1 MNHKGYNMK
10 KIQTLLLSS
19 ILVATAMQAGWQDQI
34 GGILETVQ
42 KTQSP
47 TTPTSTASS
56 NVNLSNNDMSGA
68 LKEALSKGVK
78 FAVSDLGKDGGYLN
92 NPLVKIPLPKSL
104 QTSEKLIRK
113 LGGGKYVDDLILSL
127 NKAAEEAA
135 PKTVDVFMNSIQNMT
150 ITDAKT
156 ILAGADDSATQY
168 FRKNSSAELASVIAP
183 IVEKSMANNDVSKYY
198 GAFQSF
204 YKKNAGALQNE
215 SVSALTSKFGLDAY
229 LPSQKDED
237 LSGFVTNKSIDGLM
251 SMIAQKEKGI
261 RDNPLMRNSDL
272 LQKVFGA
279 F

>member
-1 MNHKGYNMK
+1 MHKI
-10 KIQTLLLSS
+10 KIILLST
-19 ILVATAMQAGWQDQI
+19 ILVTTSVHANWQDQI
-34 GGILETVQ
+34 GGLLETVQ
-42 KTQSP
+42 KVQSP
-47 TTPTSTASS
+47 SAQTSTTSS
-56 NVNLSNNDMSGA
+56 NINLSNNDMSGA

-78 FAVSDLGKDGGYLN
+78 FAVADLGKNGGYLN

-104 QTSEKLIRK
+104 HTSEKLIRK
-113 LGGGKYVDDLILSL
+113 LGGGKYIDDLILSL

-135 PKTVDVFMNSIQNMT
+135 PKTVDVFMNAIKKMT
-150 ITDAKT
+150 ITDAKS
-156 ILAGADDSATQY
+156 ILAGADDSATEY
-168 FRKNSSAELASVIAP
+168 FRKNSNAELTSVIAP

-204 YKKNAGALQNE
+204 YKKNSGALQNE

-229 LPSQKDED
+229 LPNQKDED
-237 LSGFVTNKSIDGLM
+237 LSSFVTNKSIDGLM

-279 F
+279 L

>member
-1 MNHKGYNMK
+1 MK
-10 KIQTLLLSS
+10 SANTIIFSSLL
-19 ILVATAMQAGWQDQI
+19 IATTMQAGWQDQI
-34 GGILETVQ
+34 DGILESVQ
-42 KTQSP
+42 KVQSQTTQN
-47 TTPTSTASS
+47 S
-56 NVNLSNNDMSGA
+56 NVNLSNTDMSSA

-78 FAVSDLGKDGGYLN
+78 FAVTDLGKDGGYLN

-104 QTSEKLIRK
+104 QTSEKLLRK
-113 LGGGKYVDDLILSL
+113 LGGGKYVDDLILSI
-127 NKAAEEAA
+127 NRAAEEAA

-150 ITDAKT
+150 ITDAKA

-168 FRKNSSAELASVIAP
+168 FRKNSSGELASVIAP

-198 GAFQSF
+198 DAFQSF
-204 YKKNAGALQNE
+204 YKSNAGVLQNE

-237 LSGFVTNKSIDGLM
+237 LSSFVTNKSIDGLM
-251 SMIAQKEKGI
+251 SMIAEKEKGI

-272 LQKVFGA
+272 LKKVFGA